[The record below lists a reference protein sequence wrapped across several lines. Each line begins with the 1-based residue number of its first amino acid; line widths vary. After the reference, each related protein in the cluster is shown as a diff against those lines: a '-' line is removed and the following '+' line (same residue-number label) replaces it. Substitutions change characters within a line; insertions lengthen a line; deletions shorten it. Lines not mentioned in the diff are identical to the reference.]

1 MAQKARSNFS
11 DAATWPQRTK
21 IISSKQRMW
30 SSRLKMHVHV
40 SREAG
45 FWDSVPA
52 TSAFGSEA
60 VGTKV
65 ATWFGS
71 RECYRHFRRWV
82 GVCGES
88 RAHCLPSVQR
98 EKKLPKQTRESL
110 NWGSYGVME
119 TRQVCAFEGDSKITP
134 HVFTGGRWKFNYF
147 IGTLRSQHFRSQ
159 QEVARVWQQDSGLGT
174 WSSRFKSV
182 CGLSAGSHRQMCQ
195 SQFVFSFQ
203 KVCLWGYLFCIPY
216 RLWLPW
222 KNI

>member
-65 ATWFGS
+65 AT
-71 RECYRHFRRWV
+71 
-82 GVCGES
+82 
-88 RAHCLPSVQR
+88 
-98 EKKLPKQTRESL
+98 
-110 NWGSYGVME
+110 
-119 TRQVCAFEGDSKITP
+119 
-134 HVFTGGRWKFNYF
+134 
-147 IGTLRSQHFRSQ
+147 
-159 QEVARVWQQDSGLGT
+159 
-174 WSSRFKSV
+174 
-182 CGLSAGSHRQMCQ
+182 
-195 SQFVFSFQ
+195 
-203 KVCLWGYLFCIPY
+203 
-216 RLWLPW
+216 
-222 KNI
+222 